1 MLVAYS
7 LSNTSSSC
15 INRSQDERGVKC
27 ATLMPWIGVKITAVA
42 IYFITLFKHF
52 IFLVCLFMSTMR
64 ASVGAGVNCLPIKVV
79 WCIQAAPPDA
89 DNNVEHKF
97 EPPKVLRRSN
107 RPTHVFPSLSKSFF
121 FSLCRKK
128 YWNWCRAIWKECR
141 WEAEKHVALSPFSWM
156 KIARASSTKF
166 EDFTLAK
173 MERYE
178 AIGADDSDYEVELLK
193 SNKPVRNDID
203 LP

>member
-79 WCIQAAPPDA
+79 WCIQASPPDA

-121 FSLCRKK
+121 SLYVVRS
-128 YWNWCRAIWKECR
+128 IEIG
-141 WEAEKHVALSPFSWM
+141 VA
-156 KIARASSTKF
+156 
-166 EDFTLAK
+166 
-173 MERYE
+173 RYE
-178 AIGADDSDYEVELLK
+178 RNVAERRKSMSLYRPFHGWKLLAPRRQSLKISRSQKWKDMKRSELMIAIMKLSC
-193 SNKPVRNDID
+193 
-203 LP
+203 